1 MLTIRH
7 LATTE
12 GRASLAKG
20 NIQLW
25 KVTIISTCLGT
36 LVETKIYPNKN
47 VYYVFNPMAQLE
59 KRGNVGMGGTA
70 KRKKRALGLSK
81 SLRSKIFQG
90 CTYQMG
96 KL

>member
-25 KVTIISTCLGT
+25 KVTIISTCLGM
-36 LVETKIYPNKN
+36 LVEIKIYPSKN
-47 VYYVFNPMAQLE
+47 VY
-59 KRGNVGMGGTA
+59 
-70 KRKKRALGLSK
+70 
-81 SLRSKIFQG
+81 
-90 CTYQMG
+90 
-96 KL
+96 